1 VAEDAAVGD
10 GGHVTVQDVQVGAAD
25 GGGVDL
31 DYDVGRFPDGCIGD
45 VFPRLLARSVVYEGF
60 H

>member
-1 VAEDAAVGD
+1 VPEDAAVGD

-25 GGGVDL
+25 RGGVNPDH
-31 DYDVGRFPDGCIGD
+31 DVGRFPDARIGD
-45 VFPRLLARSVVYEGF
+45 VFPRLLAGSVIYEGF